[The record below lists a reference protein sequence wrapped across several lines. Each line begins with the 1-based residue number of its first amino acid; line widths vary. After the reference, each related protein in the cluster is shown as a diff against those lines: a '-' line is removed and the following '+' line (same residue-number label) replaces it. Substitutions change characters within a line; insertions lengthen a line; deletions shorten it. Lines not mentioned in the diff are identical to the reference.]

1 MQIPN
6 IIPMKK
12 TSNIDNT
19 SDVKSIIKNLYV
31 DDITDTPKRNRIA
44 I

>member
-1 MQIPN
+1 
-6 IIPMKK
+6 MKK

-31 DDITDTPKRNRIA
+31 DEIVDTPKRNRIA